1 MSWQRICDRHAL
13 LPERGV
19 AVLLDGIQVAL
30 VATFDGEL
38 HAVGNIDPFT
48 GAAVMSRGIVGTSG
62 DQATITSPLHK
73 QVFILRTGA
82 CLDDP
87 EVRVP
92 VYPTRVK
99 DGLIEISLEPTASCE

>member
-1 MSWQRICDRHAL
+1 MSWQPVCDRDAL

-19 AVLLDGIQVAL
+19 AVLLDGIQIAR
-30 VATFDGEL
+30 VATFDGDV
-38 HAVGNIDPFT
+38 HAIGNIDPYT
-48 GAAVMSRGIVGTSG
+48 GAAVMSRGIGGTRG

-73 QVFILRTGA
+73 QVFSLRTGA

-87 EVRVP
+87 EIRGP
-92 VYPTRVK
+92 VYQARVN